1 MEDIFES
8 LKTFI
13 LTDEHLESNTEI
25 IPIDPPW
32 NKGLI
37 GYTTQPCSEE
47 TKHKISIAKQGKPSW
62 NKGIPATEDF
72 KKKVSVSRKGIV
84 SHWKGITGEGTAM
97 YGKKHSEETKRKQSE
112 SAKGKNTWLKG
123 KPRSDETKRKIA
135 EAQARRHAL
144 RKALNN
150 G

>member
-1 MEDIFES
+1 MKDIFES

-32 NKGLI
+32 NKGLT

-47 TKHKISIAKQGKPSW
+47 TKLKIS
-62 NKGIPATEDF
+62 N
-72 KKKVSVSRKGIV
+72 SRKGSV
-84 SHWKGITGEGTAM
+84 PYNKGMTSTAESKQKNRESHI
-97 YGKKHSEETKRKQSE
+97 GKTHSEESKHKIKNALVGKTHSEETKKKQSE

-123 KPRSDETKRKIA
+123 KPRSDKTKRKIA
-135 EAQARRHAL
+135 EAQARRHAI
-144 RKALNN
+144 RKALNH